1 MGKNSARYNE
11 EDEYVEAS
19 TTRKKKRKQQRR
31 NHNHT
36 INQIASDYSQGLRYD
51 EDDLVDLIE
60 DMDEDYEYWD

>member
-1 MGKNSARYNE
+1 MGNNSTRYADDE
-11 EDEYVEAS
+11 EYVEAKN
-19 TTRKKKRKQQRR
+19 TRKKKRKHQRR